1 MISGIDP
8 KAVYDMF
15 YKADYIPLSETIV
28 RLNMLA
34 SFIENQVEKRINTKS
49 HMISDDTSGRKE
61 SLSDCSIVECAAQ
74 TKAFHAIGLWMTSKE
89 SNHDRDFVPTPYPHF
104 KTFYKLTY
112 APGATTQAE
121 ADEFHKDFYPMSVFF
136 GLHPAVYKYLLSA
149 LNYEYTF
156 GIFNYTIIHW
166 LKSLEIP
173 EVYWTTLNLELK
185 NEKYFRFGPIDV
197 AKRIR
202 HFVSILE
209 QSPLTSSYEAT
220 YNMLDISEGEL
231 ESAANRIALKIK
243 KFMQKM
249 SIFKFL
255 ANRSEAA

>member
-1 MISGIDP
+1 MSAINY

-34 SFIENQVEKRINTKS
+34 SFIENHAKKMEDMKT
-49 HMISDDTSGRKE
+49 HMISDDTTGRKE
-61 SLSDCSIVECAAQ
+61 NLERCSIVECAAQ
-74 TKAFHAIGLWMTSKE
+74 TEAFNDLGLWMTSKE
-89 SNHDRDFVPTPYPHF
+89 STNDRYFILNPYPHF
-104 KTFYKLTY
+104 QTFYKLTY
-112 APGATTQAE
+112 APGATTQIE

-149 LNYEYTF
+149 LNYEYDF

-173 EVYWTTLNLELK
+173 EVYWTTLNLEVK
-185 NEKYFRFGPIDV
+185 HGKYVRFGPIDV

-209 QSPLTSSYEAT
+209 QSPLTSTYEAT

-231 ESAANRIALKIK
+231 ESEANRMTLKVK
-243 KFMQKM
+243 RFMQKV
-249 SIFKFL
+249 SIFNFF
-255 ANRSEAA
+255 ANRSQAV

>member
-1 MISGIDP
+1 MSAINH

-34 SFIENQVEKRINTKS
+34 SFIEKHAKKMEDMKT
-49 HMISDDTSGRKE
+49 HMISDDTTGRKE
-61 SLSDCSIVECAAQ
+61 NLLHSSIVECAAQ
-74 TKAFHAIGLWMTSKE
+74 TKDFNELGLWMTSKE

-173 EVYWTTLNLELK
+173 EVYWTTLNLEVK

-220 YNMLDISEGEL
+220 YNMLDISEGQL
-231 ESAANRIALKIK
+231 ESEANRMAIKIK
-243 KFMQKM
+243 KFMQKL
-249 SIFKFL
+249 SIFKFM

>member
-1 MISGIDP
+1 MSAINH

-34 SFIENQVEKRINTKS
+34 SFIKKHAKKMEDMKT

-61 SLSDCSIVECAAQ
+61 SLKDCSIVEFAAQ
-74 TKAFHAIGLWMTSKE
+74 TKDFNELGLWMTSKE
-89 SNHDRDFVPTPYPHF
+89 SNLDRDFVPTPYPHF

-173 EVYWTTLNLELK
+173 EVYWSTLNLDVK
-185 NEKYFRFGPIDV
+185 NEKYVRFSPIDV

-202 HFVSILE
+202 LFVSILE

-220 YNMLDISEGEL
+220 YNMLNISEGQL
-231 ESAANRIALKIK
+231 ESEANLIALKIK
-243 KFMQKM
+243 KFMNKM